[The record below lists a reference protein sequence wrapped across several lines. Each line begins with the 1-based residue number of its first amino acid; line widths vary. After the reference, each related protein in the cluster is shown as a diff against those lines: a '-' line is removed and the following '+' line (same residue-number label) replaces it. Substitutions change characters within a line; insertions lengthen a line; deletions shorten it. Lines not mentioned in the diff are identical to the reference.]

1 MSSQPSTIII
11 EQQGAS
17 AFAITGLVFSILG
30 WFTCGLLCI
39 PGAFFCLLALFF
51 KGPKSVPIAGLI
63 IGFPGTIFF
72 GLVGFG
78 MIAAF
83 LGIGAVATTT
93 GASVAASGPI
103 VIPESTVNTEI
114 GIEPGVAPARKI
126 AIDQLLDER
135 TALFE
140 VALAKW
146 QEIHDQKSSLESRLA
161 ETQSKLSDF
170 QNSEPAQP
178 VFESREWRAQEGF
191 KTTGTLVTTDDVTV
205 SIKKADGNIADGVR
219 KEILIADDRIYIAD
233 AFRKLEAYKTEIAA
247 WGIMR
252 AEIQSEIAELK
263 EQVESANMPQPVPPS
278 REDIKKEVETESLD
292 PLETVADS
300 SSAIPADVTY
310 TVIGETRLPGIKRSV
325 DIRLNKHVSEDTLA
339 AIAKA
344 VRASDGGRY
353 DRTFIGYY
361 LPDMQVD
368 AGYWA
373 TTHYNPDLDVRILA
387 FTADAAASLSA
398 KPDATD
404 RDEIGRWLDESPL
417 TGSRIVIVRNDGK
430 LFMELTYQDG
440 SSGSNEII
448 ESQTTLGRRFS
459 KPGGSTTGDHWILD
473 SNGDLQLRDDEGLIS
488 TAKKL
493 Q

>member
-1 MSSQPSTIII
+1 MRRRLPSL
-11 EQQGAS
+11 ALCSPFS
-17 AFAITGLVFSILG
+17 AGSRV
-30 WFTCGLLCI
+30 LLCI

-78 MIAAF
+78 MIAGF
-83 LGIGAVATTT
+83 LGIGAVAATT
-93 GASVAASGPI
+93 GASVAATDPI
-103 VIPESTVNTEI
+103 AIPESTVNTDI
-114 GIEPGVAPARKI
+114 GSEPDVATADKSAI
-126 AIDQLLDER
+126 IDQLLAER
-135 TALFE
+135 TAVFE
-140 VALAKW
+140 VALDKW
-146 QEIHDQKSSLESRLA
+146 QQIHDQQSSLESRLA

-178 VFESREWRAQEGF
+178 VFGSREWRAQEGF
-191 KTTGTLVTTDDVTV
+191 KTTGTLLTTDNVTV
-205 SIKKADGNIADGVR
+205 SIKKADGNIAAGVR

-233 AFRKLEAYKTEIAA
+233 AFRKLEAYKTKIAA
-247 WGIMR
+247 WKIMR

-263 EQVESANMPQPVPPS
+263 EQLESTNMPKPVPPR
-278 REDIKKEVETESLD
+278 REDIEKEIETESSD
-292 PLETVADS
+292 PLEAVADP
-300 SSAIPADVTY
+300 SSAIPADVSY
-310 TVIGETRLPGIKRSV
+310 TVIDETRLPGIKRSV
-325 DIRLNKHVSEDTLA
+325 DIRLNKHVSEDTLT
-339 AIAKA
+339 AIAKD
-344 VRASDGGRY
+344 VRASDGVRY
-353 DRTFIGYY
+353 DRTFICYY

-368 AGYWA
+368 AGAWA
-373 TTHYNPDLDVRILA
+373 TTHYNPDLDVRILG

-404 RDEIGRWLDESPL
+404 RDEIGRWIDESPL
-417 TGSRIVIVRNDGK
+417 TGSRIVIFRKDGK

-448 ESQTTLGRRFS
+448 ESQSTLGRKFS

-473 SNGDLQLRDDEGLIS
+473 FNGDLQLRDDEGLIS